1 MTDPRPDDT
10 VSTNRRPGLVLVLV
24 TSAVVLAVV
33 VAFIV
38 WTQRKHSAEPAP
50 ASASQTS
57 TGGGQASTSAADKP
71 TREGLEAIGKT
82 RIVFGH
88 QSIGMNILQAMPSVF
103 SPFGLQAPE
112 VASVDWPQARDTDD
126 PVFAEIWVG
135 TNGDALG
142 KISDFA
148 RQIDAAAHPYDIA
161 FMKIG
166 PVDIKT
172 GTDIQA
178 VFDSYA
184 STMDSLEKKHPKTT
198 FLYTTSALMSEESDW
213 SGVEASQIGVPGN
226 AGDSDNARREQYNA
240 LVRERFGSTGRL
252 FDLAQLESELPDG
265 TIAAKTVDG
274 VPSRVMNPAF
284 TDDSLHLNSTGAE
297 HLATAM
303 LGLLGRV
310 AVERAASSPS

>member
-1 MTDPRPDDT
+1 MTNSRPNGAT
-10 VSTNRRPGLVLVLV
+10 PGGHRPGITLLLVTSVLVLV
-24 TSAVVLAVV
+24 V
-33 VAFIV
+33 VAAFVV
-38 WTQRKHSAEPAP
+38 WAQRKHPGEQATATSSQTWTGSTPADSSAEQP
-50 ASASQTS
+50 S
-57 TGGGQASTSAADKP
+57 
-71 TREGLEAIGKT
+71 REGLEAIKDS

-88 QSIGMNILQAMPSVF
+88 QSIGMNILQAMPTVF
-103 SPFGLQAPE
+103 SSFGLQAPE
-112 VASVDWPQARDTDD
+112 VASVDWPQARDTAD

-148 RQIDAAAHPYDIA
+148 SQINSASHPYDIA

-166 PVDIKT
+166 PVDIT
-172 GTDIQA
+172 ANTDIQA
-178 VFDSYA
+178 IFDAYA
-184 STMDSLEKKHPKTT
+184 STMDSLAKAHPGTT
-198 FLYTTSALMSEESDW
+198 FLYTTAALMSEESGW
-213 SGVEASQIGVPGN
+213 SGVEATQIGVPST

-240 LVRERFGSTGRL
+240 LVRQRFGSTGRL

-274 VPSRVMNPAF
+274 VPTRVMNPAF
-284 TDDSLHLNSTGAE
+284 TDDSLHLNSTGAQ

-310 AVERAASSPS
+310 ALEHAGASPR